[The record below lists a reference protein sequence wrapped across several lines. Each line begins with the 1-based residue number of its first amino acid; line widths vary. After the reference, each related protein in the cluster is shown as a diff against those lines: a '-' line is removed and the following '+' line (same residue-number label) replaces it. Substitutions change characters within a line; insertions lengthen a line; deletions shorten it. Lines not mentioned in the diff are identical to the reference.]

1 MKLTQFYSAKILN
14 FTPNDKKNYFSETPK
29 NTVFNNFR
37 FDIFF
42 SILIDVQI
50 NHFLIQAFEY
60 IKNCLIMQLYEE
72 VNGENGI

>member
-1 MKLTQFYSAKILN
+1 MKLTQFYSAKILLYLN
-14 FTPNDKKNYFSETPK
+14 FNPNDKKNYFSETPK
-29 NTVFNNFR
+29 ITVFNNFR

-60 IKNCLIMQLYEE
+60 IKKI
-72 VNGENGI
+72 V